1 MSRTR
6 RPSLRLFVLV
16 LSVAGLAACGGS
28 GSAKTTATRPS
39 KRDTSTTSEA
49 GGGTATDDS
58 TAAVGPQA
66 ALGANDVG
74 SEFSP
79 YRKADGVLAV
89 GSQSCS
95 ATPAGAVLTTR
106 DHVYSG
112 PMYKKKDA
120 SYFAYSEV
128 YVFRTEELAMQYAAF
143 RATPAF
149 KQCKVRQ
156 DDAATRDARAGTF
169 VKLTPVDYPNPS
181 GHIPTMYRE
190 LTGSVTDGKKVANA
204 FYDRYTVRHG
214 PVVVVV
220 SIDAAFARDDAGS
233 QAVAE
238 QTGDILRS
246 LDTRLAKA

>member
-1 MSRTR
+1 M
-6 RPSLRLFVLV
+6 
-16 LSVAGLAACGGS
+16 
-28 GSAKTTATRPS
+28 
-39 KRDTSTTSEA
+39 
-49 GGGTATDDS
+49 
-58 TAAVGPQA
+58 
-66 ALGANDVG
+66 
-74 SEFSP
+74 
-79 YRKADGVLAV
+79 
-89 GSQSCS
+89 
-95 ATPAGAVLTTR
+95 
-106 DHVYSG
+106 
-112 PMYKKKDA
+112 
-120 SYFAYSEV
+120 
-128 YVFRTEELAMQYAAF
+128 
-143 RATPAF
+143 
-149 KQCKVRQ
+149 RQ